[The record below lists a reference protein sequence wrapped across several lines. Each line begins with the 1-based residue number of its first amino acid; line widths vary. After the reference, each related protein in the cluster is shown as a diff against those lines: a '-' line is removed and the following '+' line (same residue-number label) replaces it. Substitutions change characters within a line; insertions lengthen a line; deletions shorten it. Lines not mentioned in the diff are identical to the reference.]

1 MARVWGSLYLKK
13 YWRVLAAGVGGLL
26 IGVVLASSLIYKS
39 SPQVAGVTA
48 PDNPVDDYP
57 RRPLSWL
64 KNTNIIP
71 SFSCEHA
78 STPVEIMICSSAD
91 LARLD
96 YDLSDLY
103 FSVRGTVASEDADNE
118 LKIQRAW
125 LSRRD
130 DECLYNEDL
139 PGSEITDAVH
149 IICLSDIYKAR
160 LTELSRKYVDGDD
173 APLRDYYADGPDNR
187 TIFKGEPGPGP
198 YMEGRSLD
206 FRVVNDVLF
215 LITKEKEV
223 GSGDWEA
230 KVTLDVLSRSEGL
243 LETVE
248 FGSTYYKFLDD
259 DNLSEDIVV
268 LKSHVGGASCC
279 YIIHA
284 FQTKPEL
291 RRLLEH
297 DNDFFSSDIRLVSK
311 DLIEL
316 YDGRS
321 PEYSHP
327 SKARASLVYNPI
339 YFDLRNDRWIRPR
352 PGGENGP

>member
-1 MARVWGSLYLKK
+1 MAKVWGRFHLKGH
-13 YWRVLAAGVGGLL
+13 WRLWAIGLGGVILGVALSALL
-26 IGVVLASSLIYKS
+26 LQS
-39 SPQVAGVTA
+39 SPQIVDLFP
-48 PDNPVDDYP
+48 PDNPVEEYP

-71 SFSCEHA
+71 SFPCEDA
-78 STPVEIMICSSAD
+78 TTPVEIMICSSAD

-96 YDLSDLY
+96 YDMTDLF
-103 FSVRGTVASEDADNE
+103 FSVRGTVASEEADKE
-118 LKIQRAW
+118 LEIQRAW
-125 LSRRD
+125 LSKRD
-130 DECLYNEDL
+130 EECLYNEEL
-139 PGSEITDAVH
+139 PGSEITDAVY
-149 IICLSDIYKAR
+149 ITCLSDIYKAR
-160 LTELSRKYVDGDD
+160 LTDLSRKYVDGDE

-187 TIFKGEPGPGP
+187 TIFKGEPGLGP
-198 YMEGRSLD
+198 YMARRRLD

-215 LITKEKEV
+215 LITKEQEV

-243 LETVE
+243 LETVK

-339 YFDLRNDRWIRPR
+339 YFDLRNDRWTWTR
-352 PGGENGP
+352 PGDGTGP